1 MGAADGL
8 VFLVMLAIGVAV
20 YFLPLIIAVMRSHP
34 NAGALAVLNLLLGWT
49 LLGWVGALVWSLL
62 SRPQQATDAQSQAIA
77 EKYGVSA
84 KYRKCP
90 ECAEVVLKEAR
101 KCKHCQSELEPVTE

>member
-1 MGAADGL
+1 MGAVDGL
-8 VFLVMLAIGVAV
+8 IGLAVLAVAV
-20 YFLPLIIAVMRSHP
+20 AAYFLPLIIAVMRSHP
-34 NAGALAVLNLLLGWT
+34 NAGALAALNLLLGWT

-62 SRPQQATDAQSQAIA
+62 SKPQRATDAQSQAIA

-90 ECAEVVLKEAR
+90 ECAELVLKEAK

>member
-1 MGAADGL
+1 MGAVDGL
-8 VFLVMLAIGVAV
+8 SFLLLLVVGGAI
-20 YFLPLIIAVMRSHP
+20 YFLPTIVALLRYHP
-34 NAGALAVLNLLLGWT
+34 NFWALAILNLLLGWT

-62 SRPQQATDAQSQAIA
+62 SKPQQATDAQSQAIA

-90 ECAEVVLKEAR
+90 ECAELVLKEAK